1 MDTIFEFIGKTVLA
15 VGGAGVIITA
25 VSAFISKYWADLYMK
40 KKTAEY
46 DKQIEYYKNIL
57 ELEREKYKALNEQAI
72 HKNKIIFDTEFEIYK
87 ELSPKLINAIDELFD
102 YLIIKRLSDEYLER
116 SQTKY
121 LDLKSSLDRYASF
134 IEKDMYELM
143 RNLSSRIGTVIVEKA
158 FTREDKYK
166 DYKNINNE
174 INRATQEELYSLYKS
189 INDDMNEVIDKI
201 REYLR
206 RIAEIQ

>member
-40 KKTAEY
+40 KKTAQY

-72 HKNKIIFDTEFEIYK
+72 HKSKIIFDTEYEIYK
-87 ELSPKLINAIDELFD
+87 ELSPKLISTVDELFQ
-102 YLIIKRLSDEYLER
+102 YLVKKRLSDEYLEIC
-116 SQTKY
+116 QTKY
-121 LDLKSSLDRYASF
+121 LDLSSSLARYASF
-134 IEKDMYELM
+134 MEKDMYELM
-143 RNLSSRIGTVIVEKA
+143 SNLSSLIGNVIVEKA
-158 FTREDKYK
+158 LTREEKYQ
-166 DYKNINNE
+166 DYKNINIE
-174 INRATQEELYSLYKS
+174 INRETQEELYNLYKS
-189 INDDMNEVIDKI
+189 IRDNMNDVIDKN